1 MRTVELKM
9 KDKEKT
15 DPFGNP
21 TTASVIVLWRG
32 KRKNENRILMFHP
45 SQKLLKTSFY

>member
-1 MRTVELKM
+1 MRHVELKM

-21 TTASVIVLWRG
+21 TTAPVIVLW
-32 KRKNENRILMFHP
+32 KSDRKDAKQTP
-45 SQKLLKTSFY
+45 YVSS

>member
-1 MRTVELKM
+1 M
-9 KDKEKT
+9 KDKENT

-21 TTASVIVLWRG
+21 TTASVIVLLRG
-32 KRKNENRILMFHP
+32 KGKNENRILMFHP